1 MNILIYYKK
10 VIFNKSSK
18 VNVKQ
23 TLVRVIPFTTDRLHI
38 YEGKIYRVNKHLY
51 DLFLLTK
58 MKILVDEKKTQ
69 INKK

>member
-23 TLVRVIPFTTDRLHI
+23 TLVRVIPFTNDKLHI
-38 YEGKIYRVNKHLY
+38 YEGKIYRVNKYLY
-51 DLFLLTK
+51 DLFLIIK